1 MDDWTEEC
9 TAAAR
14 ETARLALTATLDQIE
29 YQAERLARESS
40 RTRAI
45 AGRLRQAL
53 AGITG
58 TRIPEGSRLW
68 PIIEVTLSPFDADV
82 LEGLIRR
89 IQAFYPGETDDDCVN
104 NLMATAIA
112 HAAAL
117 TDEELK
123 TALDSFDSRTE
134 GAAA

>member
-1 MDDWTEEC
+1 MDDWAEEC
-9 TAAAR
+9 TLAAR
-14 ETARLALTATLDQIE
+14 ETARLALPATLDQIE

-40 RTRAI
+40 RTRGI

-53 AGITG
+53 AGLTG
-58 TRIPEGSRLW
+58 HRLPEGSRPW
-68 PIIEVTLSPFDADV
+68 PIIEVTLAPADADA

-89 IQAFYPGETDDDCVN
+89 IQAHYPGETEDDCVDS
-104 NLMATAIA
+104 LMASAIA

-123 TALDSFDSRTE
+123 AALDIAPR
-134 GAAA
+134 GVGVIV